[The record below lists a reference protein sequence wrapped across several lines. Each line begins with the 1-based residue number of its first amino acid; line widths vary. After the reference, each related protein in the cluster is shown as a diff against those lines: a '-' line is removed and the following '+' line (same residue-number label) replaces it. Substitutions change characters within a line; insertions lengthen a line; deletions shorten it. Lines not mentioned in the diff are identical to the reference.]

1 MTRPAPDF
9 LDAYQLLLR
18 DGWETWL
25 RQVDPGATPG
35 LDEKAAVARMLD
47 GIRDYTQWLQSNAS
61 NAQGTSG
68 APAWTP
74 PPAFAR
80 LSGDDAQQRF
90 QAWLKATQD
99 WLGTSAVGPGAAVQ
113 ADQQALF
120 EALADLA
127 ATQQR
132 YQALLGQVQARGLA
146 SLQQRMAGAGKDNMP
161 TMRQLYDAWVEV
173 AEEAY
178 NNAALSE
185 EFREAYG
192 GLANAQVRV
201 RTLQQDQFSRVGEQM
216 GLPGRGDLEAL
227 SRSIQD
233 MRREIAVLRAQ
244 VTAAAPHMVPESALA
259 KKAAAR
265 GKPATKVT
273 PARKPTGSKAATAKT
288 STSKPAVTRSAT
300 KPVARKK
307 R

>member
-9 LDAYQLLLR
+9 LDAYQSLLR

-25 RQVDPGATPG
+25 RQVDPKATPG
-35 LDEKAAVARMLD
+35 MDEKAAVARMLE
-47 GIRDYTQWLQSNAS
+47 GIDDYTRWLQSNIAS
-61 NAQGTSG
+61 A
-68 APAWTP
+68 AKAAPDVPAWTP
-74 PPAFAR
+74 PPAFGR

-90 QAWLKATQD
+90 QAWVHATRE
-99 WLGTSAVGPGAAVQ
+99 WLGDAVAGSNATAH

-127 ATQQR
+127 AKQQR

-146 SLQQRMAGAGKDNMP
+146 SLQQRMAGAGKGDVP
-161 TMRQLYDAWVEV
+161 TMRSLYDTWVEV

-178 NNAALSE
+178 GDAALSK

-192 GLANAQVRV
+192 ALANAQVRV
-201 RTLQQDQFSRVGEQM
+201 RTMQQDQFARVGEQVGM
-216 GLPGRGDLEAL
+216 PGRGDIDAL

-233 MRREIAVLRAQ
+233 MRREIASLRAQ
-244 VTAAAPHMVPESALA
+244 VAAVTPGV
-259 KKAAAR
+259 
-265 GKPATKVT
+265 KPASVSTKKN
-273 PARKPTGSKAATAKT
+273 AAQAKSASKAAPAKKKAT
-288 STSKPAVTRSAT
+288 RKTGGASISKA
-300 KPVARKK
+300 KPRTTPRTGKAR

>member
-9 LDAYQLLLR
+9 LDAYQSLLR

-25 RQVDPGATPG
+25 RQVDTKATPG
-35 LDEKAAVARMLD
+35 MDEKAAVARMLE
-47 GIRDYTQWLQSNAS
+47 GIDDYTRWLESNIAS
-61 NAQGTSG
+61 AAKAAPG

-90 QAWLKATQD
+90 GAWLQATRE
-99 WLGTSAVGPGAAVQ
+99 WLGAPAAGSDAGAHAG
-113 ADQQALF
+113 QQALV
-120 EALADLA
+120 EALTDLA
-127 ATQQR
+127 ARQQR

-146 SLQQRMAGAGKDNMP
+146 SLQQRMAGTGKGDVP
-161 TMRQLYDAWVEV
+161 TMRSLYDAWVEV

-178 NNAALSE
+178 NDAALSE

-192 GLANAQVRV
+192 ALANAQVRV
-201 RTLQQDQFSRVGEQM
+201 RTMQQDQFARVGEQLGM
-216 GLPGRGDLEAL
+216 PGRGDIDAL

-233 MRREIAVLRAQ
+233 MRREIASLRAQ
-244 VTAAAPHMVPESALA
+244 VAAVTPGAAATSSSA
-259 KKAAAR
+259 KKKATPV
-265 GKPATKVT
+265 KPATK
-273 PARKPTGSKAATAKT
+273 AASAK
-288 STSKPAVTRSAT
+288 KPAGKA
-300 KPVARKK
+300 K